1 MFSLLKLKHTKT
13 LIVVKSTSLIK
24 KKKDYLIKLD
34 NGNDGLEYFFVN
46 RLFSDER
53 HTLIEIKKNID
64 TNSPKILIKDV
75 NKGSSDQ
82 CENNETTGNEPI
94 NITNNDKCAS
104 NADTIN
110 QFHIQHEESNTIVN
124 SYLDLDVK
132 SDFHNDKL
140 QSNVITN
147 ENLQSHTLDKTKSSK
162 TYPRIIEDKKCKINM
177 TILSKSSDTT
187 ANSSCN
193 TSILGNLELSDVNL
207 SDVNV
212 SDMNGID
219 INNFENCGTNLN
231 NNNGEEMIHEVLAE
245 NKSTFTSITENTE
258 LDSTIVPFCDLNGV
272 KNSSINNDINN
283 NDNKLY
289 CSNSQ
294 IENVSQNTVED
305 EASENNLPKKILLKQ
320 KNVKKRAIENIN
332 NSDEECAPKKKR
344 FTPPYGKTRRIRW
357 TSEEKQTALL
367 LFETNINNSTL
378 PSLKEIISKTRKN
391 ILKNR
396 QPAAIKTWIHNQFRN
411 KI

>member
-1 MFSLLKLKHTKT
+1 
-13 LIVVKSTSLIK
+13 
-24 KKKDYLIKLD
+24 
-34 NGNDGLEYFFVN
+34 
-46 RLFSDER
+46 
-53 HTLIEIKKNID
+53 
-64 TNSPKILIKDV
+64 
-75 NKGSSDQ
+75 
-82 CENNETTGNEPI
+82 
-94 NITNNDKCAS
+94 
-104 NADTIN
+104 
-110 QFHIQHEESNTIVN
+110 
-124 SYLDLDVK
+124 
-132 SDFHNDKL
+132 
-140 QSNVITN
+140 
-147 ENLQSHTLDKTKSSK
+147 
-162 TYPRIIEDKKCKINM
+162 M

-294 IENVSQNTVED
+294 IENVSQNTDFEKNKISNVSDKDSDYEPSIQSSND
-305 EASENNLPKKILLKQ
+305 TDIEHTDIEINDDLEIANNESSILANSSENANE
-320 KNVKKRAIENIN
+320 KNML
-332 NSDEECAPKKKR
+332 
-344 FTPPYGKTRRIRW
+344 
-357 TSEEKQTALL
+357 EK
-367 LFETNINNSTL
+367 E
-378 PSLKEIISKTRKN
+378 
-391 ILKNR
+391 
-396 QPAAIKTWIHNQFRN
+396 
-411 KI
+411 

>member
-1 MFSLLKLKHTKT
+1 
-13 LIVVKSTSLIK
+13 
-24 KKKDYLIKLD
+24 
-34 NGNDGLEYFFVN
+34 
-46 RLFSDER
+46 
-53 HTLIEIKKNID
+53 
-64 TNSPKILIKDV
+64 
-75 NKGSSDQ
+75 
-82 CENNETTGNEPI
+82 
-94 NITNNDKCAS
+94 
-104 NADTIN
+104 
-110 QFHIQHEESNTIVN
+110 
-124 SYLDLDVK
+124 
-132 SDFHNDKL
+132 
-140 QSNVITN
+140 
-147 ENLQSHTLDKTKSSK
+147 
-162 TYPRIIEDKKCKINM
+162 
-177 TILSKSSDTT
+177 
-187 ANSSCN
+187 
-193 TSILGNLELSDVNL
+193 
-207 SDVNV
+207 
-212 SDMNGID
+212 
-219 INNFENCGTNLN
+219 
-231 NNNGEEMIHEVLAE
+231 MIHEVLAE

-378 PSLKEIISKTRKN
+378 PSLKEIISKTHKN